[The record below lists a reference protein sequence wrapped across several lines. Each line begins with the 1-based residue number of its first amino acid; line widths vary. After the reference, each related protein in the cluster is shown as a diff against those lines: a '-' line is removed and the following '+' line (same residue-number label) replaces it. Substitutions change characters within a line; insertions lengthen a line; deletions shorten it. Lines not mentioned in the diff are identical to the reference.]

1 MIIKFC
7 KRMFTKLVAG
17 IAMRLLL
24 SLRSIAMTSL
34 GLLSRTQYELSS
46 RTQCGDL
53 GFCHYERSEVIQK
66 SSVACEEI
74 ASTTPQVW
82 LVAGLHLGFA
92 KKSFH
97 SIASDKVLGQEM
109 RGSRLPRRVF
119 YTSRNDKN
127 RAARFAMTRFAGKC
141 RNKCVRDGK
150 PVRVRTRG
158 IFLGTFL
165 GSEAER
171 TSAA

>member
-1 MIIKFC
+1 
-7 KRMFTKLVAG
+7 MFTELVPE
-17 IAMRLLL
+17 IASRLLL

-92 KKSFH
+92 KKSFQ
-97 SIASDKVLGQEM
+97 ASQ
-109 RGSRLPRRVF
+109 
-119 YTSRNDKN
+119 
-127 RAARFAMTRFAGKC
+127 
-141 RNKCVRDGK
+141 
-150 PVRVRTRG
+150 
-158 IFLGTFL
+158 
-165 GSEAER
+165 
-171 TSAA
+171 